1 MGFLDKAKAAATE
14 LSAKADQALASQ
26 GLAGPA
32 AAGKQADKFFR
43 DLGVLAY
50 LDATGRPAD
59 GDEKARVMA
68 ALQGFEGQGALPSFA
83 LQTAAPRLL
92 ARRPRG
98 MPPRH
103 RLPAPEAMAPHRRHR
118 RRTGARQRLR
128 RPRPRTG
135 ARHPRLRRPNPRPH
149 LHLPPEPDSPAPGT

>member
-32 AAGKQADKFFR
+32 AAGKQADKYFR

-50 LDATGRPAD
+50 LEATGRSGAA
-59 GDEKARVMA
+59 GERERIMA

-83 LQTAAPRLL
+83 LQTAAP
-92 ARRPRG
+92 
-98 MPPRH
+98 PPPGGAGYGAPAAPPPPPPPAGWGAAPPPPPPPPGWGAAPPPPPP
-103 RLPAPEAMAPHRRHR
+103 PAPE
-118 RRTGARQRLR
+118 Q
-128 RPRPRTG
+128 
-135 ARHPRLRRPNPRPH
+135 
-149 LHLPPEPDSPAPGT
+149 